1 MTDPDPYRYFAIV
14 DDRHD
19 AKDPLTLVRVDEQAG
34 PAGVRELS
42 RDVRWVRT
50 TLLDRIDAGEVPYR
64 AVSIGDRAA
73 GHIRERWE
81 KKISYR
87 YSLLVRD
94 ADPTDAPVGVLR
106 EWNAT
111 DRDWVYAETY
121 SRRAGGWGSS
131 NVRQDIERGSN
142 ISLRIVASDAA
153 TVHRYISS
161 VNGW

>member
-1 MTDPDPYRYFAIV
+1 MNDPGPCRYFAIV

-19 AKDPLTLVRVDEQAG
+19 VKDPLTVVRVDEQAG

-64 AVSIGDRAA
+64 AKLISDRAA
-73 GHIRERWE
+73 AHIRERWE

-94 ADPTDAPVGVLR
+94 ADPADGPVGVLR
-106 EWNAT
+106 EWDAS

-121 SRRAGGWGSS
+121 SRRAGGWRSS

-153 TVHRYISS
+153 TVHRYVSS
-161 VNGW
+161 VNDW